1 MLKIILSGA
10 GGHMGQAVTAICEQ
24 DEKIELVA
32 GFDADTTRKNSYPL
46 YLDPME
52 FPGSAHVLIDF
63 SVPAA
68 LPGLL
73 RYCLETKTPAV
84 LCTTGYSEADDLE
97 IVEASRTIPVF
108 KSGNMSLGANL
119 LIELTRK
126 TAHILGQNFD
136 IEITERHHRR
146 KIDAPSGTALML
158 AEAAREA
165 LPFEPEYVYERQSVR
180 KAREK
185 QEIGISSVRGGT
197 IVGEHQVIFA
207 GLDEVVEL
215 SHVAQS
221 RNVFANGAI
230 LAAKFLTTVNTPGL
244 YNMRHIVSLAV
255 GGN

>member
-1 MLKIILSGA
+1 MLKIIVSGVN
-10 GGHMGQAVTAICEQ
+10 GHMGQAVAAICEQ

-32 GFDADTTRKNSYPL
+32 GFDVDTTRKSSYPV
-46 YLDPME
+46 YVDPME
-52 FPGSAHVLIDF
+52 FAGPAHVVIDF
-63 SVPAA
+63 SIPAA

-73 RYCLETKTPAV
+73 RYCLETKTPVV
-84 LCTTGYSEADDLE
+84 LCTTGYSEADEAE
-97 IVEASRTIPVF
+97 ILEASRVIPVF

-126 TAHILGQNFD
+126 AAHILGQSFD
-136 IEITERHHRR
+136 IEIIDRHHRR

-158 AEAAREA
+158 AEAAKEA
-165 LPFEPEYVYERQSVR
+165 LPFAPEYVYERQSVR

-221 RNVFANGAI
+221 RNVFASGAI
-230 LAAKFLTTVNTPGL
+230 FAAKFLSAVNSPGL
-244 YNMRHIVSLAV
+244 YHMRHIVSLAV
-255 GGN
+255 GGS